1 MHQGQMNFFDGCLNL
16 IFIFQIHSFVHKNT
30 TRQPFRFFFS
40 HQAQSFTFPR
50 CWPFGRRR
58 CSNTSTTNTSTG
70 RMEHECNPPKTIW
83 VSGIFLFS
91 IASLHQT
98 FWKKT
103 KEGVSSC
110 AVPFS
115 RSHVPTFGL
124 CFVFFL
130 FVVSSQANRNNVI
143 FWPPGQRVAFAR
155 RFEHLLPVNFYLVHL
170 CFCIDPFRF

>member
-1 MHQGQMNFFDGCLNL
+1 MNFFDGCLNL
-16 IFIFQIHSFVHKNT
+16 IFIFQFILLCIKTPHDNHSVL
-30 TRQPFRFFFS
+30 FFS

-98 FWKKT
+98 FWKKN
-103 KEGVSSC
+103 KEEGFSSC

-115 RSHVPTFGL
+115 RSHVPTFPRL
-124 CFVFFL
+124 VCVSFFFL

-155 RFEHLLPVNFYLVHL
+155 RFEHLLPVNFFFGYSCV
-170 CFCIDPFRF
+170 FASTI